1 MGMPIMLEGP
11 SCEWLQPH
19 RYVVVV
25 VIIVV
30 VGSPAAATC
39 VHTCS
44 ATADRCPDRELTLV
58 PKKGRPVT
66 QCQHCRLE
74 RKKRS
79 AHVKCD
85 CGETEKVHHSKEKC
99 IHLREAEERA
109 KAGFHDE
116 STKKIEEDP
125 YHLAAVAEEQGCCCH
140 HGGKCACS
148 IVKKESQ
155 LKDNT
160 PPHGPAVQKPRLE
173 TMKSEGS
180 ITVFANGHH
189 KPVHKR
195 NHAAH
200 DCGMPYKMPM
210 PRAHTDNSVATQA
223 RRSVDSLALDSNM
236 PWKQAPV
243 PLQPKHSFNTE
254 RRLSKSEHPSPTLT
268 ASGCCSDLSGAKLSP
283 FNFSELGLVQTNQ
296 SVDSS
301 ASDATGFPLDP
312 MSSITDASFDPWST
326 FPSADSTMPN
336 NNPFGAWPTAFDH
349 SNVAQPALTAASSGT
364 QSEVDELPNMDDLY
378 GFPMPSIQEDAGSF
392 NLDETVTDS
401 TNSNRRSLPPG
412 FFGNPNF
419 VASLPSD
426 WQTTADFVVTM
437 KPTANET
444 SMGFPDFW
452 DTPTITPM
460 SGVTQSDTSMAFNPG
475 RPQSQSVGP
484 GNAPNDDLI
493 KQLFPEIDVNGGAFG
508 QPNPTSAVDL
518 KRLGGLPIPTS
529 SPGTDIGP
537 MDESSGFTSQ
547 PWSDGSLS
555 IPNDD
560 FASPY
565 NLDADFTTLDAGDWP
580 LQ

>member
-1 MGMPIMLEGP
+1 MVLKSDGTKWACQ
-11 SCEWLQPH
+11 SCLKGH
-19 RYVVVV
+19 RVS
-25 VIIVV
+25 
-30 VGSPAAATC
+30 GC
-39 VHTCS
+39 NHT
-44 ATADRCPDRELTLV
+44 DRELTLV

-116 STKKIEEDP
+116 HTKKIVDDDP

-140 HGGKCACS
+140 HGGKCTCS

-155 LKDNT
+155 LKDST
-160 PPHGPAVQKPRLE
+160 PPHGPAVHKPRLE
-173 TMKSEGS
+173 TNKSEGS
-180 ITVFANGHH
+180 LTVFANGHH

-200 DCGMPYKMPM
+200 ECGMPYKMPM
-210 PRAHTDNSVATQA
+210 PRAHTEDSVTTLA
-223 RRSVDSLALDSNM
+223 RRSVDSLALDSTVS
-236 PWKQAPV
+236 WKQAPV
-243 PLQPKHSFNTE
+243 PFQPKPLFNTE
-254 RRLSKSEHPSPTLT
+254 RRLSKSEQPSPTLT
-268 ASGCCSDLSGAKLSP
+268 ASGSCSGLSGAKLSP
-283 FNFSELGLVQTNQ
+283 FNFSDLSPVQTNQ

-312 MSSITDASFDPWST
+312 MSSITDASFDPWSA
-326 FPSADSTMPN
+326 FPSADSTLPH
-336 NNPFGAWPTAFDH
+336 NNPFGAWPTTFDS

-364 QSEVDELPNMDDLY
+364 QSEVDELPNMDDFY
-378 GFPMPSIQEDAGSF
+378 GFPMPSIQEDTSAF
-392 NLDETVTDS
+392 NLDGGNLDS
-401 TNSNRRSLPPG
+401 TNNSNRRSLPPS
-412 FFGNPNF
+412 FFGNPDF
-419 VASLPSD
+419 AVSVPSD
-426 WQTTADFVVTM
+426 WQTAAELDVTM
-437 KPTANET
+437 KAT
-444 SMGFPDFW
+444 STEPAMGFPDFW
-452 DTPTITPM
+452 DTPTIAPM
-460 SGVTQSDTSMAFNPG
+460 TSNTQCNTSMALYPG

-493 KQLFPEIDVNGGAFG
+493 KQLFPGIDVLGGPFG
-508 QPNPTSAVDL
+508 QSSHSSTADK
-518 KRLGGLPIPTS
+518 KRLGGLAVTTS
-529 SPGTDIGP
+529 AQSTDIGP
-537 MDESSGFTSQ
+537 MDEASGFTGQ
-547 PWSDGSLS
+547 PWSDGSMS

-565 NLDADFTTLDAGDWP
+565 DLDADFANPDFVGDWS

>member
-1 MGMPIMLEGP
+1 MVLKSDGTKWACQ
-11 SCEWLQPH
+11 SCLKGH
-19 RYVVVV
+19 RVS
-25 VIIVV
+25 
-30 VGSPAAATC
+30 GC
-39 VHTCS
+39 NHT
-44 ATADRCPDRELTLV
+44 DRELTLV

-79 AHVKCD
+79 AHVSCD
-85 CGETEKVHHSKEKC
+85 CGQAEKVHHSKEKC

-109 KAGFHDE
+109 KAGYHDE
-116 STKKIEEDP
+116 HTKKIDDDP

-155 LKDNT
+155 LKDGT
-160 PPHGPAVQKPRLE
+160 PPHGPAVHKPRLE
-173 TMKSEGS
+173 TQKSEGS
-180 ITVFANGHH
+180 LTHFANGHH

-200 DCGMPYKMPM
+200 ECGMPYKMPM
-210 PRAHTDNSVATQA
+210 PRAHADNSVATQA
-223 RRSVDSLALDSNM
+223 RRSVDSLALDSNI
-236 PWKQAPV
+236 PWRQTPV
-243 PLQPKHSFNTE
+243 PFQPTPLFNTE
-254 RRLSKSEHPSPTLT
+254 RRLSKSEQPSPTLT
-268 ASGCCSDLSGAKLSP
+268 ASGCCGDMAGAKLSP
-283 FNFSELGLVQTNQ
+283 FNFSDLGLVQTNQ
-296 SVDSS
+296 SVDSA

-312 MSSITDASFDPWST
+312 MSSITDASFDPWSA

-336 NNPFGAWPTAFDH
+336 NNPFGAWPTTFDH

-378 GFPMPSIQEDAGSF
+378 GFPMPSIQEDAAAF
-392 NLDETVTDS
+392 NPDGTLPDS
-401 TNSNRRSLPPG
+401 TNNNRRSLPPS

-419 VASLPSD
+419 AAPMPPD
-426 WQTTADFVVTM
+426 WQTTAEFDVAM
-437 KPTANET
+437 KPTANE
-444 SMGFPDFW
+444 SGMGFPDFW
-452 DTPTITPM
+452 DTPTISPM
-460 SGVTQSDTSMAFNPG
+460 TGITQGNTSMPFNPG

-493 KQLFPEIDVNGGAFG
+493 KQLFPEIDVNGDSFG
-508 QPNPTSAVDL
+508 QASNPSAVDT
-518 KRLGGLPIPTS
+518 KRLGDLPVATS
-529 SPGTDIGP
+529 PATAIGP
-537 MDESSGFTSQ
+537 MDDSSGLTSP
-547 PWSDGSLS
+547 PWSDGSMS

-565 NLDADFTTLDAGDWP
+565 SLHGDFTNTDFVGDWP